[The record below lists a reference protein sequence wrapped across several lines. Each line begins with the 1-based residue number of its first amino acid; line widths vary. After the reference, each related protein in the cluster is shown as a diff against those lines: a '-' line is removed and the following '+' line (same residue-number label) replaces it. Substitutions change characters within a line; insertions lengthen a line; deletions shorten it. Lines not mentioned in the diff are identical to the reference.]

1 MDKKETEPVVEKKSG
16 VKEKFMSPKYKNRN
30 ARKATHKQIKKAI
43 QTLQDKEQYI
53 TNLSSKTLTVPQV
66 DILSLGLTF
75 VPSQCLKPAKLS
87 ESLNSFDRNN
97 RLQHFFDDRPS
108 AEPHPF
114 RKKSTW
120 NPPPASPSIQ
130 AYLKRVRAEVNSMQ
144 PLKIAQ
150 NLTPTQNKALK
161 ELSSD
166 QTLIIK
172 KADKGSGIVVE
183 DREQYIKDGL
193 DHLSDENIYE
203 KIDRDPTNSLTET
216 INTFVQKM
224 FQEGVIDPPTKE
236 HLTLKTNPP
245 PRTQQMYFL
254 KKIHKN
260 PIGVRPIVSGCGGP
274 TENISQLIDL
284 NLKPHIPKIKSYL
297 KDSSHLISLLE
308 STLIPKNS
316 TLVTIDV
323 KSLYLNIPHRE
334 GINAVLNRLYPT
346 QELADQMN
354 IPPNTI
360 VDLLKI
366 VLEHNYFQF
375 ADTMYHQVQGTAMGT
390 KMAPSYANIFM
401 AELEEYL
408 LDNYSTKPLLWKR
421 YIDDILCIWPGPPS
435 EVEDFIQYLNPTIK
449 FTHSSST
456 TEVDFLDLTIYKGKR
471 HAASLILDLKP
482 FFKPTNKFQY
492 LEYSSAHHRGTF
504 PSLIK
509 GELTR
514 LLRACSD
521 ERTYKKAADVI
532 LSKFKKRGYPNSLLQ
547 RILQQV
553 PFQNRTELFN
563 REKEVKQTYDT
574 FFKINY
580 TPDLDTRSLRKIL
593 QPHEQ

>member
-1 MDKKETEPVVEKKSG
+1 
-16 VKEKFMSPKYKNRN
+16 
-30 ARKATHKQIKKAI
+30 
-43 QTLQDKEQYI
+43 
-53 TNLSSKTLTVPQV
+53 
-66 DILSLGLTF
+66 
-75 VPSQCLKPAKLS
+75 
-87 ESLNSFDRNN
+87 
-97 RLQHFFDDRPS
+97 
-108 AEPHPF
+108 
-114 RKKSTW
+114 
-120 NPPPASPSIQ
+120 
-130 AYLKRVRAEVNSMQ
+130 
-144 PLKIAQ
+144 
-150 NLTPTQNKALK
+150 
-161 ELSSD
+161 
-166 QTLIIK
+166 
-172 KADKGSGIVVE
+172 
-183 DREQYIKDGL
+183 
-193 DHLSDENIYE
+193 
-203 KIDRDPTNSLTET
+203 
-216 INTFVQKM
+216 
-224 FQEGVIDPPTKE
+224 
-236 HLTLKTNPP
+236 
-245 PRTQQMYFL
+245 
-254 KKIHKN
+254 
-260 PIGVRPIVSGCGGP
+260 
-274 TENISQLIDL
+274 
-284 NLKPHIPKIKSYL
+284 
-297 KDSSHLISLLE
+297 
-308 STLIPKNS
+308 
-316 TLVTIDV
+316 
-323 KSLYLNIPHRE
+323 
-334 GINAVLNRLYPT
+334 
-346 QELADQMN
+346 MN

-366 VLEHNYFQF
+366 VLGHNYFQF

-435 EVEDFIQYLNPTIK
+435 EVEDFIQYLNQSHPTIK

-593 QPHEQ
+593 QPHEQEAQIPTPCLSLSTTDNLAKKLVKAKLKQCPDPPKSTTPITIKITKPDHSNSKPCRIPSCKCCATISNKCRVTSTHNNKTYPTQRYTCCSTRNIVYLIECTKCTKGNQYVGHTTQTLRTKLAEHQMERTVKSNLPLYKHFSQKKDHDFNRDIRFTILQVTTKSHLLEATDNWIKSLNTTFPKGLNHSNQ